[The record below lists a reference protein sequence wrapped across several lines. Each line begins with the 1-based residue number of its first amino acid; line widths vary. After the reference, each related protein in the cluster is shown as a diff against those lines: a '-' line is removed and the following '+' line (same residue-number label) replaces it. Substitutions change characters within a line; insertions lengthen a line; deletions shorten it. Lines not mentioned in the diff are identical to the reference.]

1 MVVGRQMEENV
12 MERTDGELE
21 VREGADDSDRWQSSA
36 SEPLP
41 PSVSGCQSVLPW
53 M

>member
-1 MVVGRQMEENV
+1 MEENI
-12 MERTDGELE
+12 MERTDGGLE
-21 VREGADDSDRWQSSA
+21 VREGVDDSGRWQSSA

-41 PSVSGCQSVLPW
+41 PSVSGCQSVLPS